1 MEDYK
6 GIYYNDTK
14 EQKFYEGGAHFKY
27 TTLYK
32 ILLSLGGVTMDE
44 EYEHSSINS
53 YRMEKIK
60 SNKDIDS
67 LLRKVEGKK
76 SKYKTRNLAHFR
88 YVNNPNTQIK
98 LNPHNSNLSKKVFL
112 SKKDFYLRND
122 NNNNDHS
129 YFFDKRNKNKYND
142 KTNSSLSINNL
153 SKDNINNLLMHILL
167 NKRKEKIKKY
177 NILNYSKCIH
187 NRNRSEIFE
196 NDNHSTRLNKNRTNN
211 RNNLFNNLRK
221 FDTINKSQINNN
233 KISVNKSSLNNE
245 NKDDD
250 KRTLDI
256 NVNNGSNSIE
266 KKDILLKKK
275 IKYPVV
281 YGKSKIFKIKDTIK
295 INNHSSFIKNNIK
308 KSRNNINNNNVKNI
322 KTSENNKN
330 NNGNCNNSYKR
341 KYIKKYLFTNEN
353 NKKKDTDINNNSNT
367 NNQTNKTSNTNYNS
381 INYNKTINNNDNNN
395 ICSNGDN
402 IFKNMNIK
410 NKEKVLKTNE
420 NNFISQ
426 KYIKKKI
433 NQLCVFNNN
442 NGRNKNGNKNIGKGL
457 FKSSKINKKIII

>member
-32 ILLSLGGVTMDE
+32 ILLSLGGVTVDE

-76 SKYKTRNLAHFR
+76 SKYKTRNLAHFS

-98 LNPHNSNLSKKVFL
+98 LNPHNTNLSKKVFL

-129 YFFDKRNKNKYND
+129 YFFDKRNRNKYND
-142 KTNSSLSINNL
+142 YTNSTLSINNL

-187 NRNRSEIFE
+187 NRNRSEVFE
-196 NDNHSTRLNKNRTNN
+196 NNNHSTRLNKTRTNN

-233 KISVNKSSLNNE
+233 KISVNKSILNNE

-256 NVNNGSNSIE
+256 NANNESNCNE
-266 KKDILLKKK
+266 KKDKDILLKKK

-295 INNHSSFIKNNIK
+295 MGGHSSFIKNNSK
-308 KSRNNINNNNVKNI
+308 KTRNNINNNVKDI

-330 NNGNCNNSYKR
+330 NNDNCNNSYKR

-353 NKKKDTDINNNSNT
+353 NKKKDTDINNNSYT
-367 NNQTNKTSNTNYNS
+367 NNQTNKTSNSNYNS
-381 INYNKTINNNDNNN
+381 NNNNKTISNNNN
-395 ICSNGDN
+395 ISSNDDN
-402 IFKNMNIK
+402 LFKTMNIK

-420 NNFISQ
+420 NNIIFQ
-426 KYIKKKI
+426 KYIRKKI

-442 NGRNKNGNKNIGKGL
+442 NGRNNKNGNKNIGKGL
-457 FKSSKINKKIII
+457 NKNSKINKKIII